1 MTTLLRKKLNDH
13 MTLRGLSPN
22 TQDAYTNA
30 VAGLAGYYHLSPDKL
45 SNEQIQAYL
54 IHLIKER
61 ELAWSS
67 CNVVFSGLRCFYS
80 QVLRWDETRFHIPP
94 RPRQKKL
101 PSILSLEEVDQLF
114 KVTTNIKHRAL
125 LMTVYGGGLRV
136 SEVVQ
141 LEPEH
146 IESQRMM
153 IRVDQGK
160 GRKDRFTI
168 LPQNLL
174 DELRAYWKACRPQ
187 SWLFF
192 GRSKDKHMAIGTAQ
206 RIYYNAKSKT
216 GINKGNGIHTL
227 RHCFATHL
235 LDQGVDISTIQQMM
249 GHTTMGT
256 TSKYLHTTKEKIAS
270 IKSPL
275 DTLDIHDKSKEG

>member
-1 MTTLLRKKLNDH
+1 MI
-13 MTLRGLSPN
+13 LRGFSPK
-22 TQDAYTNA
+22 TQTAYTNA

-45 SNEQIQAYL
+45 NNEQIQAYL
-54 IHLIKER
+54 IYLIKER

-67 CNVVFSGLRCFYS
+67 CNVAFSGLRCFYT
-80 QVLRWDETRFHIPP
+80 QVLTWDETRFHIPS

-101 PSILSLEEVDQLF
+101 PSILSLEEVNRLF

-141 LEPEH
+141 LKPQD

-174 DELRAYWKACRPQ
+174 DELKAYWKACCPQ

-192 GRSKDKHMAIGTAQ
+192 GRTKDKHMSIGTAQ
-206 RIYYNAKSKT
+206 RIYYNAKTKA

-235 LDQGVDISTIQQMM
+235 LDQGVDIFTIQQMM
-249 GHTTMGT
+249 GHTALVT
-256 TSKYLHTTKEKIAS
+256 TSKYLHTTKGKVES

-275 DTLDIHDKSKEG
+275 DTLDVHDKS

>member
-1 MTTLLRKKLNDH
+1 MTTLLRKKFNDH
-13 MTLRGLSPN
+13 MILRGFSPN
-22 TQDAYTNA
+22 TQEAYTNA
-30 VAGLAGYYHLSPDKL
+30 VAGLAGHYHLSPDNL
-45 SNEQIQAYL
+45 NNEQIQAYL

-61 ELAWSS
+61 DLAWSS
-67 CNVVFSGLRCFYS
+67 CNVVISGLRCFYS

-94 RPRQKKL
+94 RPREKKL
-101 PSILSLEEVDQLF
+101 PTILSLEEVIRLF

-174 DELRAYWKACRPQ
+174 DELKAYWKACRPQ

-192 GRSKDKHMAIGTAQ
+192 GKSKDKPMAIGTAQ
-206 RIYYNAKSKT
+206 RIYYNAKSKA
-216 GINKGNGIHTL
+216 GINRGRGIHTL

-235 LDQGVDISTIQQMM
+235 LDQGVDITTIQKMM
-249 GHTTMGT
+249 GHRALVT
-256 TSKYLHTTKEKIAS
+256 TSKYIHTTKEKIAS

-275 DTLDIHDKSKEG
+275 DTLDIHDKS

>member
-1 MTTLLRKKLNDH
+1 MTTLLRKQLNDH

-22 TQDAYTNA
+22 TQEAYTNA

-45 SNEQIQAYL
+45 TNEQIQAYL

-94 RPRQKKL
+94 RPREKKL
-101 PSILSLEEVDQLF
+101 PRILSLEQVLRLF
-114 KVTTNIKHRAL
+114 QVTNNIKHRAL

-160 GRKDRFTI
+160 GRKDRFTL

-174 DELRAYWKACRPQ
+174 DELKAYWKACRPQ

-192 GRSKDKHMAIGTAQ
+192 GKSKDKPMAIGTAQ
-206 RIYYNAKSKT
+206 RIYYNAKSKA

-235 LDQGVDISTIQQMM
+235 LDQGVDITTIQQMM
-249 GHTTMGT
+249 GHRALVT

-275 DTLDIHDKSKEG
+275 DTLDIHDKS

>member
-1 MTTLLRKKLNDH
+1 MTTLLRKQFNDH
-13 MTLRGLSPN
+13 MILRGFSPK
-22 TQDAYTNA
+22 TQKAYTDA
-30 VAGLAGYYHLSPDKL
+30 VAGLAGYYHLSPDRL

-54 IHLIKER
+54 IYLIKER

-67 CNVVFSGLRCFYS
+67 CNVAFSGFRCFYS
-80 QVLRWDETRFHIPP
+80 QVLKWDKTRFHIPS

-101 PSILSLEEVDQLF
+101 PRILSLEQVSRLF
-114 KVTTNIKHRAL
+114 KVTVNIKHRAL
-125 LMTVYGGGLRV
+125 LMTVYGAGLRV

-141 LEPEH
+141 LKPEH

-160 GRKDRFTI
+160 GRKDRFTL
-168 LPQNLL
+168 LPQSLL

-192 GRSKDKHMAIGTAQ
+192 GSSKEKPMAISTAQ
-206 RIYYNAKSKT
+206 SIYYNAKSKA

-235 LDQGVDISTIQQMM
+235 MDQGVDVSTIQELM
-249 GHTTMGT
+249 GHTALST

-275 DTLDIHDKSKEG
+275 DTLHIHDQP

>member
-1 MTTLLRKKLNDH
+1 MTTILRKKLNDH
-13 MTLRGLSPN
+13 MTLRGFAPN
-22 TQDAYTNA
+22 TQEAYTNA
-30 VAGLAGYYHLSPDKL
+30 VAGLAGYYHLSPDRL
-45 SNEQIQAYL
+45 SNEQIQTYL

-80 QVLRWDETRFHIPP
+80 QVLKWDETRFHIPP
-94 RPRQKKL
+94 RPREKKL
-101 PSILSLEEVDQLF
+101 PRILSLEQVLRLF
-114 KVTTNIKHRAL
+114 QVTTNIKHRAL

-136 SEVVQ
+136 SEVVRI
-141 LEPEH
+141 EPEH

-174 DELRAYWKACRPQ
+174 NELRAYWKACRPQ

-206 RIYYNAKSKT
+206 RIYYNAKSKA

-235 LDQGVDISTIQQMM
+235 LDQGVDISTIQEMM
-249 GHTTMGT
+249 GHTTLGT

-275 DTLDIHDKSKEG
+275 DTLNIHDKSQEG

>member
-1 MTTLLRKKLNDH
+1 MTTLLRKQLNDH

-22 TQDAYTNA
+22 TQEAYTNA

-45 SNEQIQAYL
+45 TNEQIQAYL

-94 RPRQKKL
+94 RPREKKL
-101 PSILSLEEVDQLF
+101 PRILSLEQVLRLF
-114 KVTTNIKHRAL
+114 QVTTNIKHRAL

-160 GRKDRFTI
+160 GRKDRFTL

-174 DELRAYWKACRPQ
+174 DELKAYWKACRPQ

-192 GRSKDKHMAIGTAQ
+192 GRSKDKPMAIGTAQ
-206 RIYYNAKSKT
+206 RIYYNAKSKA

-235 LDQGVDISTIQQMM
+235 LDQGVDITTIQQMM
-249 GHTTMGT
+249 GHRALVT

-275 DTLDIHDKSKEG
+275 DTLDIHDKS

>member
-1 MTTLLRKKLNDH
+1 MTTLLRKQLNDH

-22 TQDAYTNA
+22 TQAAYTNA

-45 SNEQIQAYL
+45 TNEQIQAYL
-54 IHLIKER
+54 IYLIKER

-80 QVLRWDETRFHIPP
+80 QVLRWDETRFHIPS
-94 RPRQKKL
+94 RPREKKL
-101 PSILSLEEVDQLF
+101 PRILSLEQVHRLF

-153 IRVDQGK
+153 IRIDQGK
-160 GRKDRFTI
+160 GRKDRFTL

-174 DELRAYWKACRPQ
+174 DELKAYWKACRPH
-187 SWLFF
+187 SRLFF
-192 GRSKDKHMAIGTAQ
+192 GKSKDKPMAIGTAQ
-206 RIYYNAKSKT
+206 RIYYNAKSKA

-235 LDQGVDISTIQQMM
+235 LDQGVDITTIQQMM
-249 GHTTMGT
+249 GHRALVT

-275 DTLDIHDKSKEG
+275 DTLDIHDKS

>member
-1 MTTLLRKKLNDH
+1 MTTLLRKKFNDH
-13 MTLRGLSPN
+13 MILRGFSPK
-22 TQDAYTNA
+22 TQTAYTNA

-45 SNEQIQAYL
+45 NNEQIQAYL
-54 IHLIKER
+54 IYLIKER

-67 CNVVFSGLRCFYS
+67 CNVAFSGLRCFYT
-80 QVLRWDETRFHIPP
+80 QVLIWDETRFNIPP

-101 PSILSLEEVDQLF
+101 PSILSLEEVNRLF

-141 LEPEH
+141 LKPQD

-174 DELRAYWKACRPQ
+174 DELKAYWKACHPL

-192 GRSKDKHMAIGTAQ
+192 GRSKDKHMSIGTAQ
-206 RIYYNAKSKT
+206 RIYYNAKSKAK
-216 GINKGNGIHTL
+216 INKGNGIHTL

-235 LDQGVDISTIQQMM
+235 LDQGVDIFTIQQMM
-249 GHTTMGT
+249 GHTALVT
-256 TSKYLHTTKEKIAS
+256 TSKYLHTTKGKIES

-275 DTLDIHDKSKEG
+275 DTLDVHDKS

>member
-1 MTTLLRKKLNDH
+1 MTTLLRKKFNDH
-13 MTLRGLSPN
+13 MILRGFSPK
-22 TQDAYTNA
+22 TQTAYTNA

-45 SNEQIQAYL
+45 NNEQIQAYL
-54 IHLIKER
+54 IYLIKER

-67 CNVVFSGLRCFYS
+67 CNVAFSGLRCFYT
-80 QVLRWDETRFHIPP
+80 QVLTWDETRFHIPS

-101 PSILSLEEVDQLF
+101 PCILSLEEVNRLF

-141 LEPEH
+141 LKPQD

-174 DELRAYWKACRPQ
+174 DELKAYWKACCPQ

-192 GRSKDKHMAIGTAQ
+192 GRTKDKHMSIGTAQ
-206 RIYYNAKSKT
+206 RIYYNAKTKA

-235 LDQGVDISTIQQMM
+235 LDQGVDIFTIQQMM
-249 GHTTMGT
+249 GHTALVT
-256 TSKYLHTTKEKIAS
+256 TSKYLHTTKGKVES

-275 DTLDIHDKSKEG
+275 DTLDVHDKS

>member
-1 MTTLLRKKLNDH
+1 MTTLLRNKLNDH

-22 TQDAYTNA
+22 TQEAYTNA

-54 IHLIKER
+54 VHLIKER

-80 QVLRWDETRFHIPP
+80 QVLRWDETRFYIPP
-94 RPRQKKL
+94 RPREKKL
-101 PSILSLEEVDQLF
+101 PRILSLEQVLRLF
-114 KVTTNIKHRAL
+114 QVTTNIKHRAL

-136 SEVVQ
+136 SEVVH

-160 GRKDRFTI
+160 GRKDRFTL
-168 LPQNLL
+168 LPLNLL

-192 GRSKDKHMAIGTAQ
+192 GRSKDKPMAIGTAQ
-206 RIYYNAKSKT
+206 RIYYNAKSKA
-216 GINKGNGIHTL
+216 GIKKGNGIHTL

-235 LDQGVDISTIQQMM
+235 LDQGVDITTIQRMM
-249 GHTTMGT
+249 GHRALVT
-256 TSKYLHTTKEKIAS
+256 TSKYIHTTKEKIAS

-275 DTLDIHDKSKEG
+275 DILDIHDKS